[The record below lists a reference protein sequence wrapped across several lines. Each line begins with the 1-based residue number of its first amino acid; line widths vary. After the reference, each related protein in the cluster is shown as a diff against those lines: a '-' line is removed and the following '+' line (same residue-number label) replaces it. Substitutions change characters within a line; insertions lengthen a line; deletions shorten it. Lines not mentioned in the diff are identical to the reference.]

1 MQRRGLKIE
10 ERGEGGEIA
19 LVLTGELDIAMAPR
33 LQKTVARLC
42 ADGALRRLTIDLRR
56 LDFIDSTGLAAIVFA
71 SRLCERCG
79 GELALIRG
87 QDTVQ
92 QVFALT
98 GLLDEL
104 PFCGAGEAEEAALD

>member
-1 MQRRGLKIE
+1 MQRKGLEIE
-10 ERGEGGEIA
+10 ERGGGGEIT
-19 LVLTGELDIAMAPR
+19 LVLVGELDTAMAAR
-33 LQKTVARLC
+33 LQKAVARLC
-42 ADGALRRLTIDLRR
+42 ADGALRRLTIDLRG

-98 GLLDEL
+98 GLLDQL
-104 PFCGAGEAEEAALD
+104 PFRSAEQAALTDRG

>member
-1 MQRRGLKIE
+1 VQRRGLEIE
-10 ERGEGGEIA
+10 ERGGGGETA
-19 LVLTGELDIAMAPR
+19 LVLFGELGVATASR

-42 ADGALRRLTIDLRR
+42 ADGALHRLTIDLRG

-71 SRLCERCG
+71 GRLCERCG

-104 PFCGAGEAEEAALD
+104 PFRGAEEAEQTALD

>member
-1 MQRRGLKIE
+1 VQSRGLEIE
-10 ERGEGGEIA
+10 ELGGGGDFA
-19 LVLTGELDIAMAPR
+19 LVLVGELDAAMASR
-33 LQKTVARLC
+33 LQKAVARLC
-42 ADGALRRLTIDLRR
+42 ADGALRWLTIDLRG

-87 QDTVQ
+87 PDTVQ

-98 GLLDEL
+98 GLLDQL
-104 PFCGAGEAEEAALD
+104 PFRSVEQAEQAALD